1 MAVWASA
8 ATSCG
13 RSPRGA
19 SCDGMAPVALT
30 GRPLQHT
37 VRGQAGPPVV
47 LLHGLGS
54 SSADWPAQL
63 AVLEPRYRV
72 VAVDLPGHG
81 GSPLPP
87 GSLTIERMA
96 GDVGALLGGLDVGP
110 SHVLGL
116 SLGACVALRLAL
128 GAPGR
133 VRSLTLVNPFA
144 RVQATGPADVA
155 RLALR
160 LVLLGTAPMDTVAAH
175 VARRLFPWP
184 EQRALY
190 ESAVRSLAATPRRA
204 YFAAMR
210 ALVRFDARGQVA
222 AVRQPTLIVAGDRD
236 TSVPLGAKLALAAAI
251 PRARLLVVPASGHAT
266 PHDQPEAFN
275 RAMLEFLAR
284 H

>member
-1 MAVWASA
+1 MLARMPSA
-8 ATSCG
+8 ALQEAPLHYTLRG
-13 RSPRGA
+13 RS
-19 SCDGMAPVALT
+19 APA
-30 GRPLQHT
+30 
-37 VRGQAGPPVV
+37 VV

-54 SSADWPAQL
+54 SSSDWPEQHA
-63 AVLEPRYRV
+63 ALEARYRV

-81 GSPLPP
+81 RSALP
-87 GSLTIERMA
+87 A
-96 GDVGALLGGLDVGP
+96 GALTVESMARDVAGLLARLGEGP
-110 SHVLGL
+110 AHVLGL

-128 GAPGR
+128 AAPER

-144 RVQATGPADVA
+144 RVQPAGPGDLA

-160 LVLLGTAPMDTVAAH
+160 MLLLGTAPMSAVAAH

-190 ESAVRSLAATPRRA
+190 DGAVTSLSATSRRA
-204 YFAAMR
+204 YFAAMH
-210 ALVRFDARGQVA
+210 ALAKFDARGQVA
-222 AVRQPTLIVAGDRD
+222 AIRHPTLIVAGDRD
-236 TSVPLGAKLALAAAI
+236 TSVPLAAKVALAAAI

-275 RAMLEFLAR
+275 RALLEFLAM